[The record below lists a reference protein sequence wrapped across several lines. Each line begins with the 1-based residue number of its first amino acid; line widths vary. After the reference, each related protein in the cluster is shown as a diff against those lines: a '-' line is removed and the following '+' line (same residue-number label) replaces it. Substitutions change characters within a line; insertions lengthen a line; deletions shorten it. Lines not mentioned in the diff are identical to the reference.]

1 MLYPYNTK
9 LEKQLYKVLSGDKT
23 PYGGNMKIHFIGI
36 GGIGLS
42 ALAKFLVND
51 GHKISGSDI
60 KQTEITNDLATNFD
74 AKITIPHYA
83 DAVEG
88 VDRVIYSAAV
98 RPNNPE
104 YQRAKELG
112 IELLSRKESLKSI
125 LGEKEV
131 YAVGGAHGKSTTSAM
146 LSSIIPESNA
156 LIGAISKEFGSNV
169 RNYPNN
175 KVVFEADESD
185 ESFLNSNPYLAI
197 VTNVEPEHMEYYEYD
212 EERFYNAY
220 RNFLNLAKIRVINAE
235 DEFLSSLDMES
246 IKLYP
251 SKDIKNIE
259 FVLVNGEPHTRFELL
274 ELGSFE
280 VFGFGNHIALD
291 ASLAILAALEL
302 GEDLE
307 EIRGHLLNYKGIKKR
322 FDIVQNKENCVVIDD
337 YGHHPTE
344 IKVTM
349 ESLQAY
355 KKLRGFT
362 KLNVIWQPHKYS
374 RTIDNLQAFVEC
386 FEGVD
391 ELVIL
396 PIWAA
401 GELEVEIDF
410 KGAFSRYK
418 LFMADRV
425 TKEDGIVKVIKDG
438 HMICEYKEGLVTAFG
453 AGDITYQIRGL

>member
-1 MLYPYNTK
+1 MERK
-9 LEKQLYKVLSGDKT
+9 
-23 PYGGNMKIHFIGI
+23 KIHFIGI

-42 ALAKFLVND
+42 ALAKFLYND

-60 KQTEITNDLATNFD
+60 RQTEITNDLATHFE
-74 AKITIPHYA
+74 AKITIPHHA

-104 YQRAKELG
+104 YQKAKELG
-112 IELLSRKESLKSI
+112 IELLSRKEALVSI
-125 LGEKEV
+125 LGDKEV

-146 LSSIIPESNA
+146 LASIIPESNA

-169 RNYPNN
+169 RNYPNK

-185 ESFLNSNPYLAI
+185 ESFLNSNPTLAI

-220 RNFLNLAKIRVINAE
+220 KNFLSLAKVRVINAE

-251 SKDIKNIE
+251 SKDLSKIE
-259 FVLVNGEPHTRFELL
+259 FILVNGEPHTRFKLL
-274 ELGSFE
+274 DLGSFD

-291 ASLAILAALEL
+291 AALAILAALEL
-302 GEDLE
+302 GEEVED
-307 EIRGHLLNYKGIKKR
+307 IRLNLLNYKGIKKR
-322 FDIVQNKENCVVIDD
+322 FDIVQNQEQMVVIDD

-349 ESLQAY
+349 ESLQVY
-355 KKLRGFT
+355 KKLRGFNT
-362 KLNVIWQPHKYS
+362 LNVIWQPHKYS
-374 RTIDNLQAFVEC
+374 RTMDNLPAFVQC

-396 PIWAA
+396 PIWSA
-401 GELEVEIDF
+401 GELPVDIDL

-418 LFMADRV
+418 LLIADSI
-425 TKEDGIVKVIKDG
+425 TKENCTVKVFKDG
-438 HMICEYKEGLVTAFG
+438 HIIREYYEGLVTSFG
-453 AGDITYQIRGL
+453 AGDITYQIRGEM

>member
-1 MLYPYNTK
+1 
-9 LEKQLYKVLSGDKT
+9 
-23 PYGGNMKIHFIGI
+23 MKIHFIGI

-74 AKITIPHYA
+74 AKITIPHHE

-104 YQRAKELG
+104 YQKATELG
-112 IELLSRKESLKSI
+112 IELLSRKESLKTI

-146 LSSIIPESNA
+146 LSSILPESNA
-156 LIGAISKEFGSNV
+156 LIGAIAKEFGSNV

-185 ESFLNSNPYLAI
+185 ESFLNSNPTLAI

-220 RNFLNLAKIRVINAE
+220 RNFLSLAKVRVINAE
-235 DEFLSSLDMES
+235 DEFLSTLEMES

-251 SKDIKNIE
+251 SKDITNID
-259 FVLVNGEPHTRFELL
+259 FVLVDGEPHTRFEFLD
-274 ELGSFE
+274 LGIFE

-291 ASLAILAALEL
+291 AALAILAGLEV
-302 GEDLE
+302 GEKVED
-307 EIRGHLLNYKGIKKR
+307 IRRNLLNYKGIKKR
-322 FDIVQNKENCVVIDD
+322 FDIVQNKEQCVVIDD

-349 ESLQAY
+349 ESLEAY
-355 KKLRGFT
+355 KSLRGFS

-374 RTIDNLQAFVEC
+374 RTMDNLQAFVEC

-401 GELEVEIDF
+401 GELEVDIDL

-418 LFMADRV
+418 LLMADSV
-425 TKEDGIVKVIKDG
+425 TKEDGIVKVFKDG
-438 HMICEYKEGLVTAFG
+438 HVIREYSEGLVTAFG
-453 AGDITYQIRGL
+453 AGDITYQIRGEA

>member
-1 MLYPYNTK
+1 MK
-9 LEKQLYKVLSGDKT
+9 
-23 PYGGNMKIHFIGI
+23 KIHFIGI

-42 ALAKFLVND
+42 ALAKFLFND

-74 AKITIPHYA
+74 AKITIPHHA

-112 IELLSRKESLKSI
+112 IELLSRKEALKSI

-146 LSSIIPESNA
+146 LASIIPASNA

-185 ESFLNSNPYLAI
+185 ESFLNSNPSLAI
-197 VTNVEPEHMEYYEYD
+197 VTNVEPEHMEYYGYD
-212 EERFYNAY
+212 EERFYTAY
-220 RNFLNLAKIRVINAE
+220 RNFLSLAQTRVINAE
-235 DEFLSSLDMES
+235 DTFLASLEMES

-259 FVLVNGEPHTRFELL
+259 FVLVEGEPHTKFELL
-274 ELGSFE
+274 DLGAFE

-291 ASLAILAALEL
+291 ASLAILGALEL
-302 GEDLE
+302 GEKVED
-307 EIRGHLLNYKGIKKR
+307 IRENLLHYKGIKKR
-322 FDIVQNKENCVVIDD
+322 FDIIQNQEECVVIDD

-349 ESLQAY
+349 ESLQTY
-355 KKLRGFT
+355 KGLRQFS

-374 RTIDNLQAFVEC
+374 RTMDNLQGFVEC

-401 GELEVEIDF
+401 GELKVDIDL

-418 LFMADRV
+418 LHMADSV
-425 TKEDGIVKVIKDG
+425 TKEDGIVKVFKDG
-438 HMICEYKEGLVTAFG
+438 HIIQEYSDGLVTAFG
-453 AGDITYQIRGL
+453 AGDITYQIRGEA

>member
-1 MLYPYNTK
+1 
-9 LEKQLYKVLSGDKT
+9 
-23 PYGGNMKIHFIGI
+23 MKIHFIGI

-42 ALAKFLVND
+42 ALAKFLHND
-51 GHKISGSDI
+51 GHSISGSDI

-74 AKITIPHYA
+74 AKITIPHHK
-83 DAVEG
+83 DAVIG

-104 YQRAKELG
+104 YQKAKELG
-112 IELLSRKESLKSI
+112 IELLSRKEALKFI

-146 LSSIIPESNA
+146 LSSVMPKTNA
-156 LIGAISKEFGSNV
+156 LIGAISKAFGSNV
-169 RNYPNN
+169 RNYPND

-185 ESFLNSNPYLAI
+185 ESFLNSNPHLAI
-197 VTNVEPEHMEYYEYD
+197 VTNVEPEHMEYYGYD

-220 RNFLNLAKIRVINAE
+220 RNFLSLAKVRVINAE
-235 DEFLSSLDMES
+235 DTFLASLDMES

-251 SKDIKNIE
+251 STDIRNIE
-259 FVLVNGEPHTRFELL
+259 FVLVNGEPHTKFELL
-274 ELGSFE
+274 ELGAFE

-291 ASLAILAALEL
+291 AALAILAALEL
-302 GEDLE
+302 GEELE
-307 EIRGHLLNYKGIKKR
+307 AIRTNLLDYKGIKKR
-322 FDIVQNKENCVVIDD
+322 FDIVQNQEECVVIDD

-355 KKLRGFT
+355 KSLRSFNQ
-362 KLNVIWQPHKYS
+362 LNVIWQPHKYS
-374 RTIDNLQAFVEC
+374 RTMDNLQAFVEC

-396 PIWAA
+396 PIWSA
-401 GELEVEIDF
+401 GELEVDIDL

-418 LFMADRV
+418 LLMADSV
-425 TKEDGIVKVIKDG
+425 TKEDGIVKILKDG
-438 HMICEYKEGLVTAFG
+438 HTIREYSEGLVTAFG
-453 AGDITYQIRGL
+453 AGDITYQIRGEG

>member
-1 MLYPYNTK
+1 MK
-9 LEKQLYKVLSGDKT
+9 MEKQ
-23 PYGGNMKIHFIGI
+23 KIHFIGI

-42 ALAKFLVND
+42 ALAKLLSNC

-60 KQTEITNDLATNFD
+60 KQTEITNDLALNFG
-74 AKITIPHYA
+74 AKITIPHHA

-88 VDRVIYSAAV
+88 VDKIIYSAAV

-112 IELLSRKESLKSI
+112 IELLSRKASLIDI
-125 LGEKEV
+125 LGDKEV

-146 LSSIIPESNA
+146 LSSIIPDSNA

-169 RNYPNN
+169 RYAENN

-185 ESFLNSNPYLAI
+185 ESFLNSNPHLAI
-197 VTNVEPEHMEYYEYD
+197 VTNVEPEHMEYYGYD

-220 RNFLNLAKIRVINAE
+220 RNFLKLATIRVINAE
-235 DEFLSSLDMES
+235 DAFLASLEMES
-246 IKLYP
+246 TKLYP
-251 SKDIKNIE
+251 SKDITNIE
-259 FVLVNGEPHTRFELL
+259 FVLVNGEPHTRFTFKAF
-274 ELGSFE
+274 GDFE

-291 ASLAILAALEL
+291 AALAILGALEM
-302 GEDLE
+302 GEELE
-307 EIRGHLLNYKGIKKR
+307 AIRTNLLNYKGIKKR
-322 FDIVQNKENCVVIDD
+322 FDIIQNHENCVVIDD

-349 ESLQAY
+349 ESLKAY
-355 KKLRGFT
+355 QKLRGFN
-362 KLNVIWQPHKYS
+362 KLQVIWQPHKYS
-374 RTIDNLQAFVEC
+374 RTLDNLQAFVAC

-401 GELEVEIDF
+401 GELKVEIDL
-410 KGAFSRYK
+410 KAAFSRYK
-418 LFMADRV
+418 LHMADRV
-425 TKEDGIVKVIKDG
+425 TRKDG
-438 HMICEYKEGLVTAFG
+438 VVQIIKENNIIKEYREGVITAFG
-453 AGDITYQIRGL
+453 AGDITYQIRGEN

>member
-1 MLYPYNTK
+1 
-9 LEKQLYKVLSGDKT
+9 
-23 PYGGNMKIHFIGI
+23 MKIHFIGI

-42 ALAKFLVND
+42 ALAKFLFND
-51 GHKISGSDI
+51 GHKLSGSDI

-74 AKITIPHYA
+74 AKITIPHHA
-83 DAVEG
+83 DAVES

-104 YQRAKELG
+104 YQKAKELG
-112 IELLSRKESLKSI
+112 IELLSRKEALKSI

-146 LSSIIPESNA
+146 LSSIIPNSNA
-156 LIGAISKEFGSNV
+156 LIGAISKQFGSNV

-197 VTNVEPEHMEYYEYD
+197 VTNVEPEHMEYYGYD

-220 RNFLNLAKIRVINAE
+220 KNFLSLAKIRVINAE
-235 DEFLSSLDMES
+235 DTFLSSLEMQS

-251 SKDIKNIE
+251 SRDIKNIE
-259 FVLVNGEPHTRFELL
+259 FVLVDAKPHTKFELL
-274 ELGSFE
+274 DLGAFE

-291 ASLAILAALEL
+291 AGLAILAALEL

-307 EIRGHLLNYKGIKKR
+307 EIRLNLLNYKGIKKR
-322 FDIVQNKENCVVIDD
+322 FDIVQNQEACVVIDD

-344 IKVTM
+344 IKATIG
-349 ESLQAY
+349 SLQAY
-355 KKLRGFT
+355 KKLRGFKT
-362 KLNVIWQPHKYS
+362 LNVIWQPHKYS
-374 RTIDNLQAFVEC
+374 RTMDNLHGFVEC

-401 GELEVEIDF
+401 GELKVDIDL

-418 LFMADRV
+418 LLMADSV
-425 TKEDGIVKVIKDG
+425 TKEDNVVKV
-438 HMICEYKEGLVTAFG
+438 YKEGHVIREYSDGLVTAFG
-453 AGDITYQIRGL
+453 AGDITYQIRGEA

>member
-1 MLYPYNTK
+1 
-9 LEKQLYKVLSGDKT
+9 
-23 PYGGNMKIHFIGI
+23 MKIHFIGI

-42 ALAKFLVND
+42 ALAKFLAND

-74 AKITIPHYA
+74 AKITIPHHA

-88 VDRVIYSAAV
+88 VERVIYSAAV

-104 YQRAKELG
+104 YQKAKELG

-125 LGEKEV
+125 LGKKEV

-146 LSSIIPESNA
+146 LASIMPESNA

-169 RNYPNN
+169 RNFPNN

-197 VTNVEPEHMEYYEYD
+197 ATNVEPEHMEYYEYD

-220 RNFLNLAKIRVINAE
+220 RNFLNLAKVRVINAE
-235 DEFLSSLDMES
+235 DEFLSSLEQES
-246 IKLYP
+246 IKFYP
-251 SKDIKNIE
+251 SKDMTNIE

-274 ELGSFE
+274 DFGTFE

-291 ASLAILAALEL
+291 AALAILAALEL
-302 GEDLE
+302 GEKVED
-307 EIRGHLLNYKGIKKR
+307 IRTNLLNYKGIKKR
-322 FDIVQNKENCVVIDD
+322 FDIVQNREDCVVIDD

-355 KKLRGFT
+355 KSLRNFT

-374 RTIDNLQAFVEC
+374 RTMDNLQAFVEC
-386 FEGVD
+386 FDGVD

-401 GELEVEIDF
+401 GELEVDIDL
-410 KGAFSRYK
+410 KGAFARHK
-418 LFMADRV
+418 LLMADSV
-425 TKEDGIVKVIKDG
+425 TKEDGIVKVIRDG
-438 HMICEYKEGLVTAFG
+438 NVIRTYSEGLVTAFG
-453 AGDITYQIRGL
+453 AGDITYQIRGEA

>member
-1 MLYPYNTK
+1 
-9 LEKQLYKVLSGDKT
+9 
-23 PYGGNMKIHFIGI
+23 MKIHFIGI

-42 ALAKFLVND
+42 ALAKFLAND
-51 GHKISGSDI
+51 GHQISGSDI
-60 KQTEITNDLATNFD
+60 KQTEITNDLALNFG
-74 AKITIPHYA
+74 AKVTIPHHE

-88 VDRVIYSAAV
+88 VECVIYSAAV

-104 YQRAKELG
+104 FQRAKELG
-112 IELLSRKESLKSI
+112 IELLSRKESLKAI
-125 LGEKEV
+125 LGDKEV

-146 LSSIIPESNA
+146 LSSIIPDSNA

-169 RNYPNN
+169 RYADND

-185 ESFLNSNPYLAI
+185 ESFLNSNPHLAI

-220 RNFLNLAKIRVINAE
+220 RNFLNLAKVRIINAE
-235 DEFLSSLDMES
+235 DEFLSSLEIDA

-251 SKDIKNIE
+251 SKDITNIE
-259 FVLVNGEPHTRFELL
+259 FVLVHGEPHTKFTFKEFG
-274 ELGSFE
+274 EFE

-291 ASLAILAALEL
+291 AALAILGALEM
-302 GEDLE
+302 GEELE
-307 EIRGHLLNYKGIKKR
+307 DIRKNLLNYKGIKKR
-322 FDIVQNKENCVVIDD
+322 FDIVQNQPECVVIDD

-344 IKVTM
+344 IKATM
-349 ESLQAY
+349 KSLQIY
-355 KKLRGFT
+355 KKLRGFN

-374 RTIDNLQAFVEC
+374 RTLDNLQGFVEC

-396 PIWAA
+396 PIWSA
-401 GELEVEIDF
+401 GELEVEIDL

-418 LFMADRV
+418 LYMADRV
-425 TKEDGIVKVIKDG
+425 TRQDGVVQIISDNNIIKEYREDLI
-438 HMICEYKEGLVTAFG
+438 TAFG
-453 AGDITYQIRGL
+453 AGDITYQIRGE

>member
-1 MLYPYNTK
+1 
-9 LEKQLYKVLSGDKT
+9 
-23 PYGGNMKIHFIGI
+23 MKIHFIGI

-42 ALAKFLVND
+42 ALAKFLYND

-60 KQTEITNDLATNFD
+60 KQTEITNDLATNFG
-74 AKITIPHYA
+74 AKITIPHYE

-88 VDRVIYSAAV
+88 VDRIIYSAAV

-104 YQRAKELG
+104 YQKAKELG
-112 IELLSRKESLKSI
+112 IELLSRKEALVSI
-125 LGEKEV
+125 LGDKEV
-131 YAVGGAHGKSTTSAM
+131 YAIGGAHGKSTTSAM
-146 LSSIIPESNA
+146 LSSIIPESSA

-169 RNYPNN
+169 RNYSNN
-175 KVVFEADESD
+175 RVVFEADESD

-220 RNFLNLAKIRVINAE
+220 KKFLSLAKVRVINAE
-235 DEFLSSLDMES
+235 DEFLSSINMES

-251 SKDIKNIE
+251 SKDITNIE
-259 FVLVNGEPHTRFELL
+259 FILVNGEPHTRFELL
-274 ELGSFE
+274 DLGSFD

-291 ASLAILAALEL
+291 AALAILAALEL
-302 GEDLE
+302 GEELE
-307 EIRGHLLNYKGIKKR
+307 DIRQNILNYKGIKKR
-322 FDIVQNKENCVVIDD
+322 FDIVQNQENMVVIDD

-355 KKLRGFT
+355 KKLREFHN
-362 KLNVIWQPHKYS
+362 LNVIWQPHKYS
-374 RTIDNLQAFVEC
+374 RTMDNLPAFVEC

-396 PIWAA
+396 PIWSA
-401 GELEVEIDF
+401 GELEIDIDL
-410 KGAFSRYK
+410 KGAFSRYE
-418 LFMADRV
+418 LIMADSV
-425 TKEDGIVKVIKDG
+425 TKEDNIVKVFKDG
-438 HMICEYKEGLVTAFG
+438 HIIREYSEGLITSFG
-453 AGDITYQIRGL
+453 AGDITYQIRGET

>member
-1 MLYPYNTK
+1 
-9 LEKQLYKVLSGDKT
+9 
-23 PYGGNMKIHFIGI
+23 MKIHFIGI

-42 ALAKFLVND
+42 ALAKFLNND

-60 KQTEITNDLATNFD
+60 KQTEITNDLAMNFD
-74 AKITIPHYA
+74 AKITIPHHE

-88 VDRVIYSAAV
+88 VDRIIYSAAV

-104 YQRAKELG
+104 YQKAKELG
-112 IELLSRKESLKSI
+112 IELLSRKEALVSI

-146 LSSIIPESNA
+146 LASIIPESNA

-175 KVVFEADESD
+175 RVVFEADESD

-220 RNFLNLAKIRVINAE
+220 RNFLSLAKICVINAE

-251 SKDIKNIE
+251 SKDISNID

-274 ELGSFE
+274 DLGSFD

-291 ASLAILAALEL
+291 AALAILSALEL
-302 GEDLE
+302 GEDIE
-307 EIRGHLLNYKGIKKR
+307 DIRINLLNYKGIKKR
-322 FDIVQNKENCVVIDD
+322 FDIIQNQENMVVIDD

-344 IKVTM
+344 IRVTM

-355 KKLRGFT
+355 KELREFNS
-362 KLNVIWQPHKYS
+362 LNVIWQPHKYS
-374 RTIDNLQAFVEC
+374 RTMDNLSAFIEC

-396 PIWAA
+396 PIWSA
-401 GELEVEIDF
+401 GELEIDIDL
-410 KGAFSRYK
+410 KSAFSRYE
-418 LFMADRV
+418 LLMADSV
-425 TKEDGIVKVIKDG
+425 TKEDNIVKVFKDG
-438 HMICEYKEGLVTAFG
+438 HIIRKYSEGLITSFG
-453 AGDITYQIRGL
+453 AGDITYQIRGEA

>member
-1 MLYPYNTK
+1 
-9 LEKQLYKVLSGDKT
+9 
-23 PYGGNMKIHFIGI
+23 MKIHFIGI

-42 ALAKFLVND
+42 ALAKLLAND
-51 GHKISGSDI
+51 GHQISGSDI
-60 KQTEITNDLATNFD
+60 KQTEITNDLALNFG
-74 AKITIPHYA
+74 AKITIPHHA
-83 DAVEG
+83 DAVDG

-112 IELLSRKESLKSI
+112 VELLSRKEALKSI
-125 LGEKEV
+125 LGDKKV

-146 LSSIIPESNA
+146 LSSLIPNSNA

-169 RNYPNN
+169 RHAENN

-197 VTNVEPEHMEYYEYD
+197 VTNVEPEHMEYYEYN
-212 EERFYNAY
+212 EKRFYNAY

-235 DEFLSSLDMES
+235 DKFLASLEIDS
-246 IKLYP
+246 VKLYP
-251 SKDIKNIE
+251 SKDINDIE
-259 FVLVNGEPHTRFELL
+259 FVLVNGEPYTKFNFKDF
-274 ELGSFE
+274 GAFE

-291 ASLAILAALEL
+291 ASLAILGALEI
-302 GEDLE
+302 GETIED
-307 EIRGHLLNYKGIKKR
+307 IRKNLLHYGGIKKR
-322 FDIVQNKENCVVIDD
+322 FDIVQNGEYCVVIDD

-355 KKLRGFT
+355 KKLRGFN

-374 RTIDNLQAFVEC
+374 RTLDNLQGFVEC
-386 FEGVD
+386 FDGVD

-396 PIWAA
+396 PIWSA
-401 GELEVEIDF
+401 GEIEVDIDL

-418 LFMADRV
+418 LHIADRV
-425 TKEDGIVKVIKDG
+425 ARKDGVVQIIKDNN
-438 HMICEYKEGLVTAFG
+438 IIQEYREDLITAFG
-453 AGDITYQIRGL
+453 AGDITYQIRGEA

>member
-1 MLYPYNTK
+1 
-9 LEKQLYKVLSGDKT
+9 
-23 PYGGNMKIHFIGI
+23 MKIHFIGI

-42 ALAKFLVND
+42 ALAKFLYND

-74 AKITIPHYA
+74 AKITIPHHE

-104 YQRAKELG
+104 YQKAQELG

-185 ESFLNSNPYLAI
+185 ESFLNSNPHLAI

-220 RNFLNLAKIRVINAE
+220 RNFLSLAKICVINAE
-235 DEFLSSLDMES
+235 DEFLASLERES

-251 SKDIKNIE
+251 SKDITNIE
-259 FVLVNGEPHTRFELL
+259 FVLVEGEPHTKFELL
-274 ELGSFE
+274 DLGAFE

-291 ASLAILAALEL
+291 AALAILGALEL
-302 GEDLE
+302 GEELE
-307 EIRGHLLNYKGIKKR
+307 DIRTNLLNYKGIKKR
-322 FDIVQNKENCVVIDD
+322 FDIVQNQEECVVIDD

-355 KKLRGFT
+355 KSLREFS

-374 RTIDNLQAFVEC
+374 RTMDNLQAFVEC
-386 FEGVD
+386 FDGVD

-401 GELEVEIDF
+401 GEIEVDIDL
-410 KGAFSRYK
+410 KGAFSKYN
-418 LFMADRV
+418 LIMADSV
-425 TKEDGIVKVIKDG
+425 TKEDGIVKVLKDG
-438 HMICEYKEGLVTAFG
+438 HIIREYSDGLVTAFG
-453 AGDITYQIRGL
+453 AGDITYQIRG

>member
-1 MLYPYNTK
+1 
-9 LEKQLYKVLSGDKT
+9 
-23 PYGGNMKIHFIGI
+23 MKIHFIGI

-42 ALAKFLVND
+42 ALAKFLYND
-51 GHKISGSDI
+51 GHIISGSDI
-60 KQTEITNDLATNFD
+60 KQTEITNDLATNYG
-74 AKITIPHYA
+74 AKITIPHHP

-88 VDRVIYSAAV
+88 VDMVIYSAAV

-112 IELLSRKESLKSI
+112 IELLSRKEALKFI

-146 LSSIIPESNA
+146 LASLLPETNA

-185 ESFLNSNPYLAI
+185 ESFLNSNPALAI

-220 RNFLNLAKIRVINAE
+220 RKFLSLAKVRVINAE
-235 DEFLSSLDMES
+235 DPFLAALDMES
-246 IKLYP
+246 IKLYS
-251 SKDIKNIE
+251 SKEIHDID
-259 FVLVNGEPHTRFELL
+259 FVLLDGEPHTRFTLRDY
-274 ELGSFE
+274 GSFD
-280 VFGFGNHIALD
+280 VFGFGEHIALD
-291 ASLAILAALEL
+291 AALAILAALEL
-302 GEDLE
+302 GENIE
-307 EIRGHLLNYKGIKKR
+307 NIRENLKHYKGIKKR
-322 FDIVQNKENCVVIDD
+322 FDIVQNQPGMVVIDD

-344 IKVTM
+344 IRVTM
-349 ESLQAY
+349 QSLQHY
-355 KKLRGFT
+355 KRLRNFT

-374 RTIDNLQAFVEC
+374 RTIDNLPAFVEC
-386 FEGVD
+386 FDGVD

-396 PIWAA
+396 PIWSA
-401 GELEVEIDF
+401 GELEVDIDL

-418 LFMADRV
+418 LLMADTV
-425 TKEDGIVKVIKDG
+425 TKEDSVVKVIKDG
-438 HMICEYKEGLVTAFG
+438 HVIREYAEGLVTAFG
-453 AGDITYQIRGL
+453 AGDITYQIRGEA

>member
-1 MLYPYNTK
+1 MEIK
-9 LEKQLYKVLSGDKT
+9 KQ
-23 PYGGNMKIHFIGI
+23 KIHFIGI

-42 ALAKFLVND
+42 ALAKLLANC
-51 GHKISGSDI
+51 GHQISGSDI
-60 KQTEITNDLATNFD
+60 KQSEITNDLALNFG
-74 AKITIPHYA
+74 AKITIPHHS

-88 VDRVIYSAAV
+88 VDKIIFSAAV

-112 IELLSRKESLKSI
+112 IELLSRKESLIDI
-125 LGEKEV
+125 LGDKEV

-146 LSSIIPESNA
+146 LSSIIPNSNA

-169 RNYPNN
+169 RHAENN

-185 ESFLNSNPYLAI
+185 ESFLNSNPHLAI

-220 RNFLNLAKIRVINAE
+220 RNFLNLAEIRIINAE
-235 DEFLSSLDMES
+235 DEFLASLDIES

-251 SKDIKNIE
+251 SKDLTNIE
-259 FVLVNGEPHTRFELL
+259 FVLVNGEPHTKFTFKEF
-274 ELGSFE
+274 GDFE

-291 ASLAILAALEL
+291 AALAILGALEM
-302 GEDLE
+302 GEELE
-307 EIRGHLLNYKGIKKR
+307 DIRINLLNYKGIKKR
-322 FDIVQNKENCVVIDD
+322 FDIVQNRKNCVVIDD

-355 KKLRGFT
+355 KELRGFN
-362 KLNVIWQPHKYS
+362 KLYVIWQPHKYS
-374 RTIDNLQAFVEC
+374 RTLDNLQSFVEC

-401 GELEVEIDF
+401 GELKVDIDL

-418 LFMADRV
+418 LHMADSITR
-425 TKEDGIVKVIKDG
+425 KDGVVQIIKDNN
-438 HMICEYKEGLVTAFG
+438 IIKEYREDLITAFG
-453 AGDITYQIRGL
+453 AGDITYQIRGEH

>member
-1 MLYPYNTK
+1 
-9 LEKQLYKVLSGDKT
+9 
-23 PYGGNMKIHFIGI
+23 MKIHFIGI

-42 ALAKFLVND
+42 ALAKFLYND

-60 KQTEITNDLATNFD
+60 KQTEITNDLATHFD
-74 AKITIPHYA
+74 AKITIPHHP

-112 IELLSRKESLKSI
+112 IELLSRKEALKFI
-125 LGEKEV
+125 LGDKEV

-146 LSSIIPESNA
+146 LASLLPESNA

-169 RNYPNN
+169 RNFPND

-185 ESFLNSNPYLAI
+185 ESFLNSNPTLAI

-220 RNFLNLAKIRVINAE
+220 RNFLSLAKTRVINAE
-235 DEFLSSLDMES
+235 DEFLASLDMES

-251 SKDIKNIE
+251 SKDIRNIE

-274 ELGSFE
+274 DLGVFE
-280 VFGFGNHIALD
+280 VFGFGEHIALD
-291 ASLAILAALEL
+291 AALAILAALEL
-302 GEDLE
+302 GEEPE
-307 EIRGHLLNYKGIKKR
+307 ELRSRLRRYKGIKKR
-322 FDIVQNKENCVVIDD
+322 FDIVQNRENCVVIDD

-349 ESLQAY
+349 DSLKTYEA
-355 KKLRGFT
+355 LRDFT
-362 KLNVIWQPHKYS
+362 QLNVIWQPHKYS
-374 RTIDNLQAFVEC
+374 RTIDNLPAFVEC
-386 FEGVD
+386 FEGVN

-396 PIWAA
+396 PIWSA
-401 GELEVEIDF
+401 GELEVDIDL
-410 KGAFSRYK
+410 KGAFSRYR
-418 LFMADRV
+418 LLMADSV
-425 TKEDGIVKVIKDG
+425 TKEDGIVKVFKDG
-438 HMICEYKEGLVTAFG
+438 HVIREYAEGLVAAFG
-453 AGDITYQIRGL
+453 AGDITYQIRGEA